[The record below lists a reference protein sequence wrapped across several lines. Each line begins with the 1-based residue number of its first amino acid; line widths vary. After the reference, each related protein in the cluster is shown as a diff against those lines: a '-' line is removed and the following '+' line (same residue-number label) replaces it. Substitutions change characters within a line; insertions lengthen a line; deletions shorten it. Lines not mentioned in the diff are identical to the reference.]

1 MADAQ
6 TLTGTVELRYEPD
19 AYTEAE
25 VRDGASWPL
34 GAGFYTIGVNVDGAF
49 FPLARL
55 KGGGVQ
61 KKLAAAKQARE
72 QAAQQQSEQTQPAPA
87 EPTRPQ

>member
-1 MADAQ
+1 MAEAQ
-6 TLTGTVELRYEPD
+6 TLSGNVEVRYEPD
-19 AYTEAE
+19 NYTDAE

-34 GAGFYTIGVNVDGAF
+34 GAGHYTIGVNVDGAF

-72 QAAQQQSEQTQPAPA
+72 QAAQQQQA
-87 EPTRPQ
+87 EPTPPPEPTPPQ

>member
-1 MADAQ
+1 MSDVQ
-6 TLTGTVELRYEPD
+6 TLSGNVEVRYEPD
-19 AYTEAE
+19 SYTDAE
-25 VRDGASWPL
+25 IMDGASWPL
-34 GAGFYTIGVNVDGAF
+34 GAGHYTIGVNVDGAF

-72 QAAQQQSEQTQPAPA
+72 QAAQQQQQTEPPSAPDTTPA
-87 EPTRPQ
+87 Q

>member
-1 MADAQ
+1 MAEAQ
-6 TLTGTVELRYEPD
+6 TLSGNIEVRYEPD

-25 VRDGASWPL
+25 VRDGASWPM
-34 GAGFYTIGVNVDGAF
+34 GAGHYTIGVNVDGAF

-61 KKLAAAKQARE
+61 KKLAAAKAARE
-72 QAAQQQSEQTQPAPA
+72 QAASETPADAPA
-87 EPTRPQ
+87 AAPETPPAQ

>member
-1 MADAQ
+1 MSASQ
-6 TLTGTVELRYEPD
+6 TLSGTVEVRYEPD
-19 AYTEAE
+19 TYTDAE
-25 VRDGASWPL
+25 IRDGASWPL
-34 GAGFYTIGVNVDGAF
+34 GAGHYTIGVNVDGAF

-72 QAAQQQSEQTQPAPA
+72 QAAQQAPPPDSSVTPDDPA
-87 EPTRPQ
+87 Q

>member
-1 MADAQ
+1 MADPT
-6 TLTGTVELRYEPD
+6 TLPATLEVRYEPD
-19 AYTEAE
+19 TYTDAE

-34 GAGFYTIGVNVDGAF
+34 GAGHYVIGANVDGAF

-61 KKLAAAKQARE
+61 KKLAAAK
-72 QAAQQQSEQTQPAPA
+72 AAAAAASASTSTST
-87 EPTRPQ
+87 PTDE

>member
-1 MADAQ
+1 MAEAQ
-6 TLTGTVELRYEPD
+6 TLTGTVEVRYEPD
-19 AYTEAE
+19 NYTDAE
-25 VRDGASWPL
+25 VLDGASWPL
-34 GAGFYTIGVNVDGAF
+34 GAGHYTIGVNVDGAF

-72 QAAQQQSEQTQPAPA
+72 QAAQQQQA
-87 EPTRPQ
+87 EPPTAPDTTPAQ